1 MVVSQ
6 MLIMVFRGQPVFF
19 TDPSSFPSYSHF
31 TCIPSISNHQ
41 WYSHVLLALE
51 SIGQVRTVTGVV

>member
-6 MLIMVFRGQPVFF
+6 MLIMVFRGQPMLF
-19 TDPSSFPSYSHF
+19 TDFFSFPSYSHF
-31 TCIPSISNHQ
+31 TCISSISNHQ

-51 SIGQVRTVTGVV
+51 SMGQVRTATGVV